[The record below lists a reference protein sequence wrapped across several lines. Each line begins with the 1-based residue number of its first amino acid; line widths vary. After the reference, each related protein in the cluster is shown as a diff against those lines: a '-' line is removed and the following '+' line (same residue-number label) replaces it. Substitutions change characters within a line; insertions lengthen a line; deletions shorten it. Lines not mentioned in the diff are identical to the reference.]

1 MYKWIDSLLSSMA
14 PTRCMAIC
22 VLSVGVLGVID
33 YANGYEVSF
42 SVFYVAPV
50 AIASW
55 YISRRSGVAVAVAS
69 AVTWLIVDWTSG
81 HRFSSA
87 IIPVFNALVGLGF
100 FLIVA
105 GLLCSLRRHIDTE
118 KALARTDA
126 LTSAL
131 NAKTF
136 MDVASTLFD
145 LARRHQHTTALG
157 YIDIDNFKSV
167 NDTKGH
173 AEGNRVLASVAAI
186 LRRSVRHTD
195 LVGRLGGDEFAVL
208 LPETP
213 RAGAEELFA
222 RLQEQLRQE
231 ATDSGWSITLSIG
244 VAVFRV
250 PPSSPSAALAAA
262 DALMYRVKNS
272 GKNAVLTEEC

>member
-1 MYKWIDSLLSSMA
+1 
-14 PTRCMAIC
+14 
-22 VLSVGVLGVID
+22 LG
-33 YANGYEVSF
+33 
-42 SVFYVAPV
+42 
-50 AIASW
+50 
-55 YISRRSGVAVAVAS
+55 
-69 AVTWLIVDWTSG
+69 
-81 HRFSSA
+81 
-87 IIPVFNALVGLGF
+87 
-100 FLIVA
+100 
-105 GLLCSLRRHIDTE
+105 
-118 KALARTDA
+118 
-126 LTSAL
+126 
-131 NAKTF
+131 
-136 MDVASTLFD
+136 VASTLFD

-186 LRRSVRHTD
+186 LLRSVRHTD

-222 RLQEQLRQE
+222 RLQKQLRQE
-231 ATDSGWSITLSIG
+231 ATDSGWPITLSIG

-250 PPSSPSAALAAA
+250 PPSSPSAALAAT
-262 DALMYRVKNS
+262 DALMYRVKHS